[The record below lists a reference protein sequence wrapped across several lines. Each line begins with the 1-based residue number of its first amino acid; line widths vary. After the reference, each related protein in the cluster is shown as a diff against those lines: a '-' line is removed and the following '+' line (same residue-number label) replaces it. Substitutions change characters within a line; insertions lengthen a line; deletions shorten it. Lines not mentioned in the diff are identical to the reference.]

1 MSAGLIHS
9 IDSVTL
15 TDTEHR
21 TGPDDRNVGHAELQA
36 RFSRLT
42 ARQRQ
47 VLRLVVMGMTSKQ
60 IAGELGLSPRTVE
73 VHRAHVMMRIGT
85 NRLPQL
91 VRWATVC
98 GF

>member
-9 IDSVTL
+9 IDSVSL
-15 TDTEHR
+15 SDTEHR
-21 TGPDDRNVGHAELQA
+21 TGPDDRNIDHADLMS

-42 ARQRQ
+42 PRQRQ

-60 IAGELGLSPRTVE
+60 IAGELGLSARTIE
-73 VHRAHVMMRIGT
+73 VHRAHLMMRIGT

>member
-9 IDSVTL
+9 IESAPL
-15 TDTEHR
+15 SDTRQHA
-21 TGPDDRNVGHAELQA
+21 GPDDRDVSHAELQA

-42 ARQRQ
+42 PRQRQ
-47 VLRLVVMGMTSKQ
+47 VLQLVVMGMTSKQ

-73 VHRAHVMMRIGT
+73 VHRAHVMMRIGA